1 MQYTPNYNLPYYEP
15 NDLANYLDTY
25 NNTIIVLDKTI
36 HDVQTKAESGELHGE
51 ELDKEFESLTS
62 RVSALE
68 TSLSN
73 TIENLSTLS
82 TTVSGH
88 TDEIAKVKEDLLAQ
102 NTAVKTLSNNLMDLS
117 TRFAGF
123 TTEQENFNAEIS
135 AKVGNRFFK
144 AHTYNVPSS
153 TNGEQFTTDIQ
164 IDTSLANSE
173 DFTKSHVMLE
183 FMQTMADQKKASA
196 IINCDFSTTEKSFNF
211 TADTIRYNVR
221 FNFNASTG
229 IITISI
235 TGIKQE
241 VVGALYANAV
251 IYTD

>member
-1 MQYTPNYNLPYYEP
+1 MQYTPYYNLPYYEA
-15 NDLANYLDTY
+15 NDIANYLDTY
-25 NNTIIVLDKTI
+25 NNTIMALDTAI
-36 HDVQTKAESGELHGE
+36 HDAQTKAESGVLHGE
-51 ELDKEFESLTS
+51 ELDKEIESLTT

-68 TSLSN
+68 TSLSS
-73 TIENLSTLS
+73 TIENLSALT

-102 NTAVKTLSNNLMDLS
+102 NTVVKTLSNNLADLG
-117 TRFAGF
+117 TRFTSFATG
-123 TTEQENFNAEIS
+123 QENFNAEIS

-144 AHTYNVPSS
+144 AHTYNVTASASS
-153 TNGEQFTTDIQ
+153 EQFTSDIT
-164 IDTSLANSE
+164 IDTGLTNNE
-173 DFTKSHVMLE
+173 DFTKSHVMLD

-229 IITISI
+229 IITIAI
-235 TGIKQE
+235 TGVKQE
-241 VVGALYANAV
+241 VVGTLYANVV